1 MESPLSPCNDITG
14 GDYLKVEFIKRVG
27 DEIDLLHRHIRI
39 LVEIMKDEKKKERE
53 GQTPGIGIMKLSK
66 NLKIPDHKVRY
77 SLRVL
82 EHEGL
87 IVPTAHGAVSTPKAK
102 ESMEDIKNSLMII
115 SQKIGDLINYIEEVS
130 KKV

>member
-1 MESPLSPCNDITG
+1 VIVLNI
-14 GDYLKVEFIKRVG
+14 EFINRLG

-39 LVEIMKDEKKKERE
+39 LIEIMRDEKKKEIE
-53 GQTPGIGIMKLSK
+53 GQSPGIGIMKLSK
-66 NLKIPDHKVRY
+66 NLGIPDHKVRY

-82 EHEGL
+82 EQEGL

-102 ESMEDIKNSLMII
+102 ESMDDIKKSLKILSKKI
-115 SQKIGDLINYIEEVS
+115 SELVNYIEEVS

>member
-1 MESPLSPCNDITG
+1 MTG
-14 GDYLKVEFIKRVG
+14 VIALKVEFIKRVG
-27 DEIDLLHRHIRI
+27 EEINLLHRHIRI
-39 LVEIMKDEKKKERE
+39 LVEIMRDEKKKERE

-66 NLKIPDHKVRY
+66 NLNIPDHKVRY

-87 IVPTAHGAVSTPKAK
+87 IVPTAHGAVSTPKAR
-102 ESMEDIKNSLMII
+102 ESMEEIKKSLKIL
-115 SQKIGDLINYIEEVS
+115 SQKISDLVDYMEEVS